1 MRCRVLVAFHAL
13 GALGWG
19 HNMKFNMGLN
29 MMDMVGVVRARL
41 SDIKFPFIV
50 LHDPKDG
57 ESSPRREGGRLL
69 FYDWFVELACHARM
83 RCAGESQVGVGSAL
97 VFVETTTKC
106 GFGS

>member
-1 MRCRVLVAFHAL
+1 MLIRCRVLVVFYEL

-29 MMDMVGVVRARL
+29 MMDMVGVVHARL

-57 ESSPRREGGRLL
+57 ESSRRREIDYWFSTFFLSLRLMPGR
-69 FYDWFVELACHARM
+69 VAPVKSR
-83 RCAGESQVGVGSAL
+83 L
-97 VFVETTTKC
+97 VLILP
-106 GFGS
+106 